1 MFNILRASKKNYVE
15 IDFIQFP
22 VPSLVSR
29 SVVDRD
35 VVTVVSVVGVVVV
48 LNRGV
53 VVQSIVVFVS
63 STVVALP
70 YNVVVALMSAS
81 VVALA
86 LVAVV
91 AFADIAVVALLF
103 SGVVTALK
111 PLPSPPL
118 LPTIGIK
125 FIGRTQGGRA
135 RHDFSL
141 GWLEVA

>member
-1 MFNILRASKKNYVE
+1 MVA
-15 IDFIQFP
+15 
-22 VPSLVSR
+22 R
-29 SVVDRD
+29 SVVGRV
-35 VVTVVSVVGVVVV
+35 VVTVVVGVVV

-70 YNVVVALMSAS
+70 YNVVVALMMSAS

-91 AFADIAVVALLF
+91 AFADIVVVALAF
-103 SGVVTALK
+103 RGVVTALK

-118 LPTIGIK
+118 LPSIGINLSVGYVQYDCSACRLWK
-125 FIGRTQGGRA
+125 
-135 RHDFSL
+135 HL
-141 GWLEVA
+141 K

>member
-1 MFNILRASKKNYVE
+1 MLTIQKKSINIFYLERNVHFFKSNIKNSVE

-22 VPSLVSR
+22 IPSLVTR
-29 SVVDRD
+29 SVVGRV
-35 VVTVVSVVGVVVV
+35 VVTVVAVVVV

-70 YNVVVALMSAS
+70 YSVVALMSTF

-86 LVAVV
+86 IVAVV
-91 AFADIAVVALLF
+91 AFADTVVALAF
-103 SGVVTALK
+103 RGVVTTLK

-118 LPTIGIK
+118 LPSIGIK
-125 FIGRTQGGRA
+125 LSAGYVQY
-135 RHDFSL
+135 
-141 GWLEVA
+141 V